1 MAKMIRILISIL
13 VILSFVLVARN
24 ESAWAANPGNDSAP
38 GSERSV
44 SGDTTRRCKDDD
56 KDSSKDCEDDRG
68 ERDDEDDDD
77 EDDDDGDGT
86 VKPPRR
92 RAKIC
97 KLGSA
102 SVGGQATIEVKRLG
116 RGGCVIAFMAPYD
129 PKSDPPLPQGAHALS
144 DVLSVKLPKKNAL
157 VNICFAAPPGQG
169 ATIYTI
175 SHHAWTAVGSGK
187 KGTVCT
193 ETSRSGTYI
202 LLRN

>member
-1 MAKMIRILISIL
+1 MAKTIRILISIL
-13 VILSFVLVARN
+13 VILGFVLVARN

-38 GSERSV
+38 GTEQSV
-44 SGDTTRRCKDDD
+44 SGDTTRRCKNDD

-77 EDDDDGDGT
+77 GDDDDGDGT

-102 SVGGQATIEVKRLG
+102 SVGGQATIEVKRIG
-116 RGGCVIAFMAPYD
+116 RGHCVIASMAPYN
-129 PKSDPPLPQGAHALS
+129 PKSDPPLPQGTRALS
-144 DVLSVKLPKKNAL
+144 DILNVKVPKKNAL
-157 VNICFAAPPGQG
+157 VKICFAAPPGQS
-169 ATIYTI
+169 ASIYTI
-175 SHHAWTAVGSGK
+175 SDHAWSAVASGQ